1 MAEKSDKP
9 KYVVLGGGTGSFP
22 VLNGLKSHPVN
33 LTALVGMADDG
44 GSTGTLRDELGVL
57 PPGDVRQCL
66 VALSSAPEQLRKL
79 FSYRFED
86 GAMAGHSFGNIFLS
100 AAEKATGSFGEAVRV
115 SGELLR
121 IKGRVL
127 PITFDDVHLRMEL
140 SDHTILKGQRK
151 IDDSKFCNETPHPKL
166 FLGPKGKIA
175 SEADE
180 ALRGADVIIIAPG
193 DIYTSLGP
201 LLIVDGVAEALA
213 ATRATVIYV
222 CNLVVK
228 AGHTTGKTVADHAAE
243 IERLAGGK
251 ALIDYVL
258 YNTASAPAA
267 LVERYKQAGELMVI
281 ADAPQ
286 LARAH
291 YRSVGRSLISSDIPE
306 FQAGD
311 MLAAAGRRSFIRHN
325 AQAVADALLE
335 IAKIAR

>member
-1 MAEKSDKP
+1 MATKP
-9 KYVVLGGGTGSFP
+9 KYVVIGGGTGSFP
-22 VLNGLKSHPVN
+22 VLSGLKSRNVD

-66 VALSSAPEQLRKL
+66 VALSSAPEQLRDL

-86 GAMAGHSFGNIFLS
+86 GTLAGHSFGNLFLS
-100 AAEKATGSFGEAVRV
+100 AAQKTTGTFGEAVRMC
-115 SGELLR
+115 SELLR

-127 PITFDDVHLRMEL
+127 PVTIDDVHLRMEL

-151 IDDSKFCNETPHPKL
+151 IDDSHFCDESPHPKL
-166 FLGPKGKIA
+166 FLEPRGRIA
-175 SEADE
+175 PEADE
-180 ALRGADVIIIAPG
+180 ALRTADIIIIAPG

-201 LLIVDGVAEALA
+201 LLIVDGVASAMA
-213 ATRATVIYV
+213 ATHATVIYI

-243 IERLAGGK
+243 IERIAGGK
-251 ALIDYVL
+251 HLIDYVL
-258 YNTASAPAA
+258 YNTASAPPA
-267 LVERYKQAGELMVI
+267 LLEQYKQAGELMVA

-286 LARAH
+286 LARAE
-291 YRSVGRSLISSDIPE
+291 YRSVGRSLISSDIAE

-311 MLAAAGRRSFIRHN
+311 LLAATGRRSFIRHN
-325 AQAVADALLE
+325 ATAVADAVLE
-335 IAKIAR
+335 IAKRAK